1 MKQQNIHVPT
11 KHKLL
16 LGAHLSISGGLE
28 KAVLAAP
35 ALGCTCLQLFT
46 HSNRQWDIT
55 PLTQQQIADFAAARK
70 QTGILALV
78 AHASYLINIASTQ
91 QQTKALSRRTLTKEL
106 ERCEELQIPFLV
118 LHPGARL
125 TQTVE
130 QGVAAVVESL
140 DEICEKVP
148 GKSMIL
154 LELMAGQGSVLG
166 STLEELAAMRS
177 GVSHKKRIGF
187 CLDTCHAW
195 AAGYDFTT
203 PKTYGAFWER
213 FDEILGIE
221 HLKVIHL
228 NDSKGKLGSHL
239 DRHANIGK
247 GELGLEAF
255 RLIMND
261 PQLFDIPKI
270 LETPYESQ
278 KDYEKDLEILRELQ
292 STQTKKALS

>member
-1 MKQQNIHVPT
+1 MKQSSTHVPA
-11 KHKLL
+11 KHGLL
-16 LGAHLSISGGLE
+16 LGAHLSSSGGLE
-28 KAVLAAP
+28 KAILAAP

-46 HSNRQWDIT
+46 HSNRQWDIA
-55 PLTQQQIADFAAARK
+55 PLTQQQRADFAAARK
-70 QTGILALV
+70 QTGISALV
-78 AHASYLINIASTQ
+78 AHASYLINIASDQ
-91 QQTKALSRRTLTKEL
+91 QQTKALSRRTLAKEL
-106 ERCEELQIPFLV
+106 ERCQELEIPFLV

-130 QGVAAVVESL
+130 QGVAAVAESL

-154 LELMAGQGSVLG
+154 LEIMAGQGTVLG
-166 STLEELAAMRS
+166 STLEELAAMRA
-177 GVSHKKRIGF
+177 GVAHKKRIGF
-187 CLDTCHAW
+187 CFDTCHAF

-203 PKTYGAFWER
+203 PQKYEAFWKR
-213 FDEILGIE
+213 FDDVLGLE

-239 DRHANIGK
+239 DRHANIGE

-261 PQLFDIPKI
+261 PRLFDVPKI

-278 KDYEKDLEILRELQ
+278 KDYEKNLEILRGLQ
-292 STQTKKALS
+292 SLQTKRVLS